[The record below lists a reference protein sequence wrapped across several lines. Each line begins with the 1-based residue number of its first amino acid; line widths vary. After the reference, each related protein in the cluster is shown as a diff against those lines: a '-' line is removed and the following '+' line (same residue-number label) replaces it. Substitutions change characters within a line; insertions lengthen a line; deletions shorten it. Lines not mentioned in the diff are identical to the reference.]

1 MQSTVPRPR
10 RRNRLQ
16 ARAAAAALVLLALL
30 GTSPS
35 VVAADTFAWPQ
46 GQQAA
51 VSLGYDDALDSQ
63 LDIAIPALDRHGFK
77 ATFFLVMANKPV
89 AARLADWRAA
99 ATNGHELGNHTLF
112 HQCSR
117 SAPGHDWVEPQ
128 RDLDTTTAQQMKD
141 QVLLANTMLN
151 AIDGKTVRTM
161 ALPCNESTAQGQD
174 YLPLVADAFAG
185 IRIGGRAVTADVAHM
200 NPSAVT
206 VITTD
211 GLSGKDMIKLVKEA
225 RRQHGLVSFT
235 FHGVGGDYLTTSA
248 EAHEELLDYLARHRD
263 VYWVDTFVN
272 IMTHVRQQQAAA
284 NKTPGAP

>member
-1 MQSTVPRPR
+1 MRSTVVR
-10 RRNRLQ
+10 RRNLPQ
-16 ARAAAAALVLLALL
+16 SRAAAAALVLLAMLAGL
-30 GTSPS
+30 PPAIAGEP
-35 VVAADTFAWPQ
+35 FAWPQ
-46 GQQAA
+46 GRQAA

-63 LDIAIPALDRHGFK
+63 LDIAIPALDSHGFK

-99 ATNGHELGNHTLF
+99 AANGHELGNHTLF

-117 SAPGHDWVEPQ
+117 SAPGHEWVEPQ

-161 ALPCNESTAQGQD
+161 ALPCNESRAQGQD
-174 YLPLVADAFAG
+174 YLPLVADAFVG
-185 IRIGGRAVTADVAHM
+185 IRIGGHAVTADVAHM
-200 NPSAVT
+200 DPAAVT
-206 VITTD
+206 VISAD

-225 RRQHGLVSFT
+225 GRRHGLVSFT

-248 EAHEELLDYLARHRD
+248 QAHAELLDYLDRHRD
-263 VYWVDTFVN
+263 VYWVDTFAT
-272 IMTHVRQQQAAA
+272 IISHVRQQQAAM
-284 NKTPGAP
+284 NKVPGAP